1 LPAESLFKSK
11 LLPDIFDIK
20 GYSLIDFNAV
30 VVKELP
36 LSDWI
41 FFTSKNAVRYFFQLN
56 FDLKNTKIACV
67 GKGTYKELIK
77 HVDQVSFI
85 GDAVNII
92 EIGKEFS
99 KLVGEGTCVFP
110 ISNISKRTIQKQFSN
125 QSNISDL
132 IVYSTEEQQNF
143 LDPKAD
149 VLIFTSPSNARA
161 YFNKLARQPK
171 QKIIVMGPT
180 TGKQLFDLGITDFLT
195 PKLTGELG
203 LIDLI

>member
-1 LPAESLFKSK
+1 LFKSR
-11 LLPDIFDIK
+11 LLPKSYDVK
-20 GYSLIDFNAV
+20 GFSLIDFNAV
-30 VVKELP
+30 TVLGIPK
-36 LSDWI
+36 SDWI
-41 FFTSKNAVRYFFQLN
+41 FFTSKNAVRYFFKLN

-77 HVDQVSFI
+77 HVDDVAFI

-92 EIGKEFS
+92 EIGKAFS
-99 KLVGEGTCVFP
+99 AIVGNKTCVFP
-110 ISNISKRTIQKQFSN
+110 ISSISKRTIQNQFKD
-125 QSNISDL
+125 QSKVSDL
-132 IVYSTEEQQNF
+132 IVYSTDEQLDF
-143 LDPKAD
+143 EDPKAD

-161 YFNKLARQPK
+161 YFNKIAWQPH

-180 TGKQLFDLGITDFLT
+180 TGKQLLDLGVKNFLT